1 MRSLG
6 RFPMFVSIYVVA
18 LAGLS
23 AVYFAGMELKPEPH
37 AAETKTAPAPA
48 AETKAPPAPSET
60 AGAAKA
66 PEKPDA
72 AVATADV
79 AGGDPK
85 AGSGLFH
92 ACQACHSIDPG
103 KNMVG
108 PSLAGVVGR
117 KAGSEAGYN
126 YSEAMK
132 NAGFTWTAE
141 QLSSYLAD
149 PKKIVPG
156 NKMPYAGMKSADDRK
171 NLIAFLREHP
181 KPS

>member
-6 RFPMFVSIYVVA
+6 RFPMFLSIYVVA

-23 AVYFAGMELKPEPH
+23 AVYFAGVKLKPEPH
-37 AAETKTAPAPA
+37 SAETKTAPAPA

-108 PSLAGVVGR
+108 PFRRRRGPQGWS
-117 KAGSEAGYN
+117 GSRI
-126 YSEAMK
+126 
-132 NAGFTWTAE
+132 
-141 QLSSYLAD
+141 QLFRSYEERRLHLD
-149 PKKIVPG
+149 PG
-156 NKMPYAGMKSADDRK
+156 A
-171 NLIAFLREHP
+171 AF
-181 KPS
+181 